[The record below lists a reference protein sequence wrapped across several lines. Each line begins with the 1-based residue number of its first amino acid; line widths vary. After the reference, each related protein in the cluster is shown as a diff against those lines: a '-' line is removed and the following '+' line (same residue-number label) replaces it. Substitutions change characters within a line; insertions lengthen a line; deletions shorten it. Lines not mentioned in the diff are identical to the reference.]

1 MDPAVTEQA
10 LSIVGPSAVA
20 TRFQSYQRLSVRQRK
35 KWLEILLSFELKNSY
50 DVFDETQQAVLKVQE
65 TGSGFLELL
74 GRLFLGPMRPFSVDI
89 TDLMSGDVVL
99 KLKRPFRFIFH
110 RLDIMAG
117 NGEKIGAIQRRW
129 SWVRRIYTIED
140 AQGNEVATLFG
151 PFLKPWTFEIKQGET
166 VVGTVQKKWSGLG
179 KELFTDADNF
189 GIDLG
194 NISDPTLKSLAF
206 AAIVLIDVVHFERA
220 KS

>member
-1 MDPAVTEQA
+1 MNDQA

-20 TRFQSYQRLSVRQRK
+20 TRFQGYQRLSVRQRK

-50 DVFDETQQAVLKVQE
+50 DVFDESQQAVLKVQE
-65 TGSGFLELL
+65 TGGGFLELL

-89 TDLMSGDVVL
+89 SDLTTGDVVL

-117 NGEKIGAIQRRW
+117 NGEKIGSIERRW
-129 SWVRRIYTIED
+129 SWVRRIYSIQD

-151 PFLKPWTFEIKQGET
+151 PFLKPWTFEIKQGEM
-166 VVGTVQKKWSGLG
+166 VIGTVQKKWSGLG

-206 AAIVLIDVVHFERA
+206 ASIVLIDVVHFERA